1 MGGVNSMYYDNFKKY
16 CGIAYNCLRRHASIF
31 YVLLLSI
38 LNFSPEIFDFR
49 HTKCSIKNHIIQK
62 FIPGETYNDAFKQ
75 FNYKLYK
82 NSNTVTGNIID
93 FFHKKYKESSSSKS
107 SSNSSSSLISAASDF
122 GSMIKNNLGKL
133 F

>member
-1 MGGVNSMYYDNFKKY
+1 MMLITIKKLNYYYLIVVND
-16 CGIAYNCLRRHASIF
+16 
-31 YVLLLSI
+31 
-38 LNFSPEIFDFR
+38 E
-49 HTKCSIKNHIIQK
+49 
-62 FIPGETYNDAFKQ
+62 Q
-75 FNYKLYK
+75 FNYKLYR

-107 SSNSSSSLISAASDF
+107 SSNSSNSFISAASDF